1 MKTILIASNVT
12 GGLYEFRQELLEIL
26 TKDNRVIVLGS
37 KTAHVDDLLSLGC
50 EVIETPLERH
60 GTNPLTELKLVSR
73 YKKILKEKKYA
84 KEEKNTGIMTTGIIG
99 GIMALAFIV
108 LLLVPIP
115 MFNCSL
121 GKESY
126 ICLIAWIVIGVIFYF
141 TAKKR
146 KEA

>member
-1 MKTILIASNVT
+1 MSSIGAAIGYGYT
-12 GGLYEFRQELLEIL
+12 
-26 TKDNRVIVLGS
+26 
-37 KTAHVDDLLSLGC
+37 SLAA
-50 EVIETPLERH
+50 
-60 GTNPLTELKLVSR
+60 
-73 YKKILKEKKYA
+73 YKYA